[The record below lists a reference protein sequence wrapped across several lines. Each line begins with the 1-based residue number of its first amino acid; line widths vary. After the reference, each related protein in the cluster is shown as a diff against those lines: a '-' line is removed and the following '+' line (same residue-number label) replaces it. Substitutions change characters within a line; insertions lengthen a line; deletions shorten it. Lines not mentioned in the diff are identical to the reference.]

1 MSLARSSERFFRYNV
16 VMVEHRA
23 NYILHADLDAFY
35 SSVEQRDNPALKGRP
50 VVVGGTPESR
60 GVVAAASYE
69 ARKYGIR
76 SAMPMRTAFRL
87 CPDLVRVSA
96 RFGRYG
102 EVSRQV
108 MGIFRSLTPL
118 VEPLSLDEAYLDIGE
133 QVSLEEVDQAAHG
146 LKARITDETGL
157 AVTIGG
163 GTTKT
168 VAKIAS
174 QVAKPNGL
182 LLVKTGDERQF
193 LAPLD
198 VEMLWGV
205 GPKTATVLREHG
217 VNTMGEL
224 ASCEEDWLRHAMG
237 KRGPELQE
245 RAAGIDYQRVTPHH
259 ETKSVSAEVTM
270 AQDVDNESHLNEQLD
285 GVARSVATRLQ
296 KSGLKGKT
304 VYVKLRLADF
314 TTFTRQMTLPVPTN
328 EPEVI
333 FKVSWDLLRR
343 ELRPGRRFR
352 LVGVGVTNFHDNLQ
366 LTLLP
371 LA

>member
-1 MSLARSSERFFRYNV
+1 MS
-16 VMVEHRA
+16 
-23 NYILHADLDAFY
+23 YILHADLDAFY
-35 SSVEQRDNPALKGRP
+35 ASVEQRDNPALKGRP

-69 ARKYGIR
+69 AREYGIR

-87 CPDLVRVSA
+87 CTDLVRVSA

-108 MGIFRSLTPL
+108 MGILRSLTPL
-118 VEPLSLDEAYLDIGE
+118 VEPLSLDEAYMDISD

-174 QVAKPNGL
+174 QVAKPDGL
-182 LLVKTGDERQF
+182 LMITPGEERQF

-224 ASCEEDWLRHAMG
+224 ASCEDDWLRNAMG

-245 RAAGIDYQRVTPHH
+245 RAAGIDHQRVTPHH

-270 AQDVDNESHLNEQLD
+270 AQDVDNESHLSEQLD
-285 GVARSVATRLQ
+285 GVARRVATRLQ

-314 TTFTRQMTLPVPTN
+314 TTFTRQMTLLAPTN
-328 EPEVI
+328 EPDVI
-333 FKVSWDLLRR
+333 VQVSWDLLRR
-343 ELRPGRRFR
+343 ELRTGRRFR
-352 LVGVGVTNFHDNLQ
+352 LVGVGVTNFHDTLQ
-366 LTLLP
+366 LPLLP
-371 LA
+371 PA